1 MAKFSTGLR
10 NTMLGDSS
18 LANAV
23 EGYVIRIYA
32 AATAPASADDA
43 LGAATLLTTITTP
56 TGLSFDTPA
65 VDGVLSKAA
74 AEVWAG
80 VNVATGTAKFFRMQ
94 DAADTDDASTTAIRI
109 QGTVALAGGDI
120 NLSSLG
126 LTSGATQTLNSF
138 NIALPTL

>member
-10 NTMLGDSS
+10 NAVLGDTS
-18 LANAV
+18 LANALD
-23 EGYVIRIYA
+23 GFVIRIYA
-32 AATAPASADDA
+32 AAAAPASADDA
-43 LGAATLLTTITTP
+43 LGAVTLLTTITTP
-56 TGLSFDTPA
+56 TGLHFDPVA
-65 VDGVLSKAA
+65 VDGILSKAA
-74 AEVWAG
+74 GEVWSG
-80 VNVATGTAKFFRMQ
+80 VNAATGTAKFFRMVN
-94 DAADTDDASTTAIRI
+94 AADPGDADPDAIRV